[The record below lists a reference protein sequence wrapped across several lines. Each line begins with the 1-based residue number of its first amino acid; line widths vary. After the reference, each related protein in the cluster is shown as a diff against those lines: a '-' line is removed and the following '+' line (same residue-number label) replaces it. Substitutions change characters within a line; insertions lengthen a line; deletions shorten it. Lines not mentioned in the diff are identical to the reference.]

1 MSIEDKR
8 LARLADEFANIIG
21 RFSPTDRTDQSMAL
35 AARALELGADLP
47 PEPQWKPRQVVL
59 LRLED
64 GMPYLAKRVDS
75 NDGWEVFG
83 VDVVITDDEVTDVEP
98 VAVLTAEDARDLG
111 EGRGIGSFERF
122 FRERGVGPVSD
133 YTYNEHRV
141 DHHNGHN
148 CPEDDWKVCIR
159 DAGLEVID
167 ELRAE
172 NERLR
177 KVIHDAASE
186 IGNLVSR
193 YTVAHPENT
202 LRVLNLLWADQHNIA
217 QELRE
222 AL

>member
-1 MSIEDKR
+1 M
-8 LARLADEFANIIG
+8 
-21 RFSPTDRTDQSMAL
+21 
-35 AARALELGADLP
+35 
-47 PEPQWKPRQVVL
+47 
-59 LRLED
+59 
-64 GMPYLAKRVDS
+64 
-75 NDGWEVFG
+75 
-83 VDVVITDDEVTDVEP
+83 
-98 VAVLTAEDARDLG
+98 
-111 EGRGIGSFERF
+111 
-122 FRERGVGPVSD
+122 SD

-177 KVIHDAASE
+177 KVIQDAASE